1 MGLTVAE
8 QILLIAAMGFGVV
21 VPIGFALFAL
31 WSWSTE
37 AHHARSSA
45 PSRPDIRGLRYALG
59 NFPPSDALG
68 QRTDWRSVRGNSPKH
83 ATTKLVCEL
92 YRPQPPER

>member
-8 QILLIAAMGFGVV
+8 RILLIAAMGFGVV
-21 VPIGFALFAL
+21 VPIGFALFVL

-37 AHHARSSA
+37 AHHARSSD
-45 PSRPDIRGLRYALG
+45 PSRRDTARLAAS
-59 NFPPSDALG
+59 FPPSDALG

-92 YRPQPPER
+92 YRPQPPEHWE